1 VQVETASGQA
11 GTTGCAELL
20 KALPATVMGQGH
32 RTVSPVSALA
42 AAWGNP
48 AIVLRC
54 GVPTPA
60 MLQPTSRCDVVN
72 GVGWF
77 SREDA
82 DHNWVFTTIG
92 RTSKVELRVPG
103 NYSPAA
109 DALIDVAAAIKDNIE
124 VKRPCV

>member
-1 VQVETASGQA
+1 
-11 GTTGCAELL
+11 
-20 KALPATVMGQGH
+20 MGQGH
-32 RTVSPVSALA
+32 RTVSPAGALA

-60 MLQPTSRCDVVN
+60 SLKPTSRCDVVN

-82 DHNWVFTTIG
+82 DHSWVFTTIG
-92 RTSKVELRVPG
+92 RESNVEIQVPAD
-103 NYSPAA
+103 YTPAA
-109 DALIDVAAAIKDNIE
+109 DALVDVAAAIKGSLKVE
-124 VKRPCV
+124 QPCV